1 VKLEL
6 MDPVEWENLADQID
20 AEFGQDVAKN
30 LLQDRQPVTLGDGN
44 TKRLHLV
51 SPGWLEHL
59 AQENER
65 NSTFDLRFLGK
76 ELGFLVKGRLRLS
89 LQILPELLHLT
100 KNTLEVSGKAGEAF
114 TYGRSI
120 IAEGVVSLEPALT
133 RGSRVLVVNSAGE
146 CLGIA
151 SLSVDAQKVDRLA
164 PDRLVAKNLADVGWY
179 IRRLG

>member
-65 NSTFDLRFLGK
+65 NSTFDLRFLASRFSPNSFTSQRTPSRYL
-76 ELGFLVKGRLRLS
+76 ERLERPLHMEEAS
-89 LQILPELLHLT
+89 LQ
-100 KNTLEVSGKAGEAF
+100 
-114 TYGRSI
+114 
-120 IAEGVVSLEPALT
+120 
-133 RGSRVLVVNSAGE
+133 RGS
-146 CLGIA
+146 
-151 SLSVDAQKVDRLA
+151 
-164 PDRLVAKNLADVGWY
+164 
-179 IRRLG
+179 